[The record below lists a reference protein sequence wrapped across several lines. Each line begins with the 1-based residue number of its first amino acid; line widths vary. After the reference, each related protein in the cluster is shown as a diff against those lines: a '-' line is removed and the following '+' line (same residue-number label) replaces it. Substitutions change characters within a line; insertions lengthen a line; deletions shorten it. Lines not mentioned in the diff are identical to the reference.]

1 MWICTK
7 YYFHFIET
15 FPNWLKY
22 LLFSQNNITKTLN
35 VYHSLTVIMCRQ
47 KLYND
52 FKKIDKESI
61 ICLWSFCCFF
71 TLIFYR
77 QRNDQI
83 LTVCWKQCIL
93 VVSSLIFEEKVFVSF
108 SFKRI
113 WKDISNETNREIN
126 KVWQNIWR
134 MHCLTICVKK

>member
-1 MWICTK
+1 VVWLCTK
-7 YYFHFIET
+7 CYFHFIET

-22 LLFSQNNITKTLN
+22 LLFSQNNIKKTLN

-52 FKKIDKESI
+52 FKKNRQRINH
-61 ICLWSFCCFF
+61 LP
-71 TLIFYR
+71 LIFLLLLCCNR